1 MGMDIDRVRRLLR
14 QGTITLR
21 FTDHALIEARKDGL
35 TVDDLEEGIHGEV
48 IEDYDVRALLL
59 SFTQDDGLPY
69 HIVVEYVLRLREATI
84 VTAYIPDSEE
94 WESNWKRRKRRKRR

>member
-1 MGMDIDRVRRLLR
+1 MDINRVRRLIR

-21 FTDHALIEARKDGL
+21 FTDHAITEARKDGL
-35 TVDDLEEGIHGEV
+35 TVDDLEAGLRGEA

-69 HIVVEYVLRLREATI
+69 HIVVEYVPRSREATI
-84 VTAYIPDSEE
+84 VTAYIPDSKE
-94 WESNWKRRKRRKRR
+94 WESNWKRRRRRKRR

>member
-1 MGMDIDRVRRLLR
+1 MDIDRVRRLIR

-21 FTDHALIEARKDGL
+21 FTDHAITEARKDGL
-35 TVDDLEEGIHGEV
+35 TVDDLEAGLHGEV

-69 HIVVEYVLRLREATI
+69 HIVVEYVPRSREATI
-84 VTAYIPDSEE
+84 VTAYIPDAKE
-94 WESNWKRRKRRKRR
+94 WVSNWKRRRRRKRR

>member
-1 MGMDIDRVRRLLR
+1 MDIDRVRRLIR

-21 FTDHALIEARKDGL
+21 FTDHAITEARKDGL
-35 TVDDLEEGIHGEV
+35 TVDDLEAGLRGEA

-69 HIVVEYVLRLREATI
+69 HIVVEYVPRSREATI
-84 VTAYIPDSEE
+84 VTAYIPDSKE
-94 WESNWKRRKRRKRR
+94 WESNWKRRRRRKRR